1 VVLPEFRTFV
11 LLLFDEKEPKIYR
24 ERTKNQSSK
33 PRSRAAFRSDFVPY
47 WLKLSNFIED
57 FSRIRKLKAFMEI
70 KQLA

>member
-1 VVLPEFRTFV
+1 MHINTKALQSTDYKAFV
-11 LLLFDEKEPKIYR
+11 FLR
-24 ERTKNQSSK
+24 
-33 PRSRAAFRSDFVPY
+33 VPY